1 MSKECHIDETL
12 LIFSVA
18 FPRNGAPVVVDGQN
32 LSIAEVI
39 AVARHAAVVRLTK
52 ERDVHARV
60 NAAHEIV
67 QNKLSEGKSV
77 YGISTGPPQA
87 FNQSYVWYLMHSAQD
102 LEVARTLVLHRRQ
115 H

>member
-1 MSKECHIDETL
+1 MFKKYHIDETL

-52 ERDVHARV
+52 EWDVHARV

-77 YGISTGPPQA
+77 YGISTGPC
-87 FNQSYVWYLMHSAQD
+87 NVIRVNVWYLTQYLLQD